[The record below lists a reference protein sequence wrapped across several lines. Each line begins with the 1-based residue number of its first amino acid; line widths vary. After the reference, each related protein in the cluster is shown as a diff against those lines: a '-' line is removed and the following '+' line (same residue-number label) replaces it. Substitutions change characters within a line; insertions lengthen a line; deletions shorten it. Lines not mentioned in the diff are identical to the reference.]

1 MLAFEHAYIF
11 YIPYV
16 NIVPMRDIVIIGHKA
31 KTNGDF
37 SLNDL
42 PGSAGRMDILCRCV
56 SSALFLSFGMRRDV
70 NVHLLLL
77 GDPDP
82 GKIIRFEGLHLRY
95 LNPDERSSGSLIN
108 KALQKD
114 ATEQDIRSTPG
125 VWIRRGDLKSL
136 LSEFEGRNLLYL
148 REDGKDI
155 REFAL
160 EIRDPVFILGD
171 HTGVTE
177 EEEEQLL
184 EAGAKIISVG
194 PISLHSNH
202 CITLIHNELDRAE
215 SERGELP
222 GEADCRVEE

>member
-1 MLAFEHAYIF
+1 VVFCEHAHIF

-16 NIVPMRDIVIIGHKA
+16 IYCPMRDIIIIGHKA
-31 KTNGDF
+31 VTSGDF

-77 GDPDP
+77 GEPEP

-108 KALQKD
+108 KALLKN
-114 ATEQDIRSTPG
+114 ATEQDTRSTPG
-125 VWIRRGDLKSL
+125 VWIRNGDFKSL
-136 LSEFEGRNLLYL
+136 LASFEGRNLLYL
-148 REDGKDI
+148 REDGEDI
-155 REFAL
+155 RGLAR

-177 EEEEQLL
+177 EEEKQLL
-184 EAGAKIISVG
+184 EAGAQIVSVG

-202 CITLIHNELDRAE
+202 CITLIHNELDRVEA
-215 SERGELP
+215 ERGEIP
-222 GEADCRVEE
+222 GGENSGAED

>member
-1 MLAFEHAYIF
+1 
-11 YIPYV
+11 
-16 NIVPMRDIVIIGHKA
+16 MRDIVIIGHKA
-31 KTNGDF
+31 KTSGDF

-77 GDPDP
+77 GEPEP

-95 LNPDERSSGSLIN
+95 LNPDERSSGSLIQ
-108 KALQKD
+108 KALLKN
-114 ATEQDIRSTPG
+114 AAGQDIRSTPG
-125 VWIRRGDLKSL
+125 VWTRTGDLNSL
-136 LSEFEGRNLLYL
+136 LASFEGRTLLYL
-148 REDGKDI
+148 REDGKDF
-155 REFAL
+155 REIAC
-160 EIRDPVFILGD
+160 EIQDPVFILGD

-177 EEEEQLL
+177 EEEKQLL
-184 EAGAKIISVG
+184 EAGAQVISVG

-215 SERGELP
+215 AERGEIP
-222 GEADCRVEE
+222 GGNISRPED

>member
-95 LNPDERSSGSLIN
+95 LNPDERSSGSLIQ

-136 LSEFEGRNLLYL
+136 LSEFEGRTLLYL
-148 REDGKDI
+148 REDGEDI
-155 REFAL
+155 RELAS

-215 SERGELP
+215 SERGESP